1 MYPTLPCLLSFAEE
15 VALRTGQATNADV
28 LDSAA
33 WAAARAQ
40 ESDSGSANGVG
51 KLTSLMDALPQRFRS
66 RQRAPAE
73 LALQHPC

>member
-1 MYPTLPCLLSFAEE
+1 M
-15 VALRTGQATNADV
+15 RTGQAPNAHV

-40 ESDSGSANGVG
+40 ESVGGSANGGG
-51 KLTSLMDALPQRFRS
+51 KLASLMDALPMRFRS
-66 RQRAPAE
+66 WQRAPVE